1 MERKGARKVGRERVV
16 KKAESKNSK
25 FELDAKR
32 YRKPV
37 KLLKKWS
44 DVVTFAFFRDETDSV
59 VLNTLKTRKLL
70 RGNTRE
76 RRVTIV

>member
-1 MERKGARKVGRERVV
+1 MFVERKGLRKVGRERVV
-16 KKAESKNSK
+16 KKAENKNSK

-44 DVVTFAFFRDETDSV
+44 DVIAFAFFS
-59 VLNTLKTRKLL
+59 
-70 RGNTRE
+70 
-76 RRVTIV
+76 